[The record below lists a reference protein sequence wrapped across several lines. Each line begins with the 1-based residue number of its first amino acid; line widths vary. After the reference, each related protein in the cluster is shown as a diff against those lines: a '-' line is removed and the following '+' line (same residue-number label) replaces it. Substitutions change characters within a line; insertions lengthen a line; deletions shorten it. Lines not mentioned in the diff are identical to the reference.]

1 MFDQY
6 SSGTEAGIEG
16 AELKAKGLAKKV
28 AGTLTRNDGLTRSG
42 EELRAEGQ
50 ALVNDSQQDAAN
62 KSARAEAD
70 RDIALRGGE
79 KRAHG

>member
-16 AELKAKGLAKKV
+16 AEQKAKGLAKKV
-28 AGTLTRNDGLTRSG
+28 AGALTHNDALTRSG

-50 ALVNDSQQDAAN
+50 ALVEESRRDAHD
-62 KSARAEAD
+62 KQARLEAQN
-70 RDIALRGGE
+70 DIALHGSE

>member
-16 AELKAKGLAKKV
+16 AEQKAKGLAKKV
-28 AGTLTRNDGLTRSG
+28 AGALTHNDALTRSG
-42 EELRAEGQ
+42 EELRADGQ
-50 ALVNDSQQDAAN
+50 ALVDDSQQDAAN
-62 KSARAEAD
+62 KSARAEAQ
-70 RDIALRGGE
+70 RDIALRGSE